1 MSDELPGEQTED
13 KQDVK
18 VKARDKNGPA
28 VKFPPPALFASCILL
43 GAGLQYLRPVGLGIP
58 ESIEIF
64 GYLLVLFGITIAIL
78 VATSFRRAGTAIEPW
93 KPTRSIVTTGFYAW
107 SRNPIYAGF
116 CLINIGIGI
125 ASNSF
130 WILISFIPAA
140 FLLYYIAIAK
150 EEAYLEEK
158 FGEEYLAYKKKVRRW
173 V

>member
-1 MSDELPGEQTED
+1 MSDKLNEESTQD
-13 KQDVK
+13 KQDNK
-18 VKARDKNGPA
+18 VAA
-28 VKFPPPALFASCILL
+28 VKFPPPAIFASCIFL
-43 GAGLQYLRPVGLGIP
+43 GAGFQYLRPVGLGIP

-93 KPTRSIVTTGFYAW
+93 KPPTSIVTTGFYGW

-125 ASNSF
+125 ASNSI
-130 WILISFIPAA
+130 WIFVSFIPAA
-140 FLLYYIAIAK
+140 FLLYHVAIAK
-150 EEAYLEEK
+150 EEAYLAEK
-158 FGEEYLAYKKKVRRW
+158 FGEEYLTYKNKVRRW